1 MKNKS
6 YKLMIKEYQEKYG
19 DIPLEQNKIISYLYD
34 KLKFTKKDFE
44 KLNEEINHVNNL
56 EWRELDII
64 LPIIPKPSPRPR
76 YSGFTKS
83 FYVTGASENKKLLTY
98 YIENIY
104 SIIYTQTYFHVTTYL
119 PTPTS
124 SMSKV
129 EIVRAEMG
137 NLSAMSNPDWD
148 NLGKTYSDMVQQIL
162 LMNDNIIT
170 KGNVEKYYSI
180 KPRVVI
186 NIKYQVGFDSK
197 FNKRRIINSTN
208 FKKAI
213 EVGNIIEAYTEGD
226 DLF

>member
-6 YKLMIKEYQEKYG
+6 YKMLIQDYQEKYG
-19 DIPLEQNKIISYLYD
+19 NIPMEHNDIIKYLYD
-34 KLKFTKKDFE
+34 SLNLSDKDLKKLDD
-44 KLNEEINHVNNL
+44 EINKVNAIEWGEL
-56 EWRELDII
+56 EII

-83 FYVTGASENKKLLTY
+83 FYVTGASENKKLLKY
-98 YIENIY
+98 YIEDVY
-104 SIIYTQTYFHVTTYL
+104 SIIYTQTYFHVKTYL

-129 EIVRAEMG
+129 EIIRAEMG

-148 NLGKTYSDMVQQIL
+148 NLGKTYSDMIQQIL

-170 KGNVEKYYSI
+170 KGYVEKFYSI

-186 NIKYQVGFDSK
+186 NIKYQLGFDSK

-208 FKKAI
+208 YKKAI
-213 EVGNIIEAYTEGD
+213 EMGNIIEVYTEGD